1 MGIALFHLLPES
13 AESFTEYF
21 EENDSTSKWKN
32 LPSSFFIAFISY
44 SLILL
49 LEKVAFDSHSI
60 TEHDHG
66 DHHKVHHPHDDHSDE
81 QKQSDLI
88 KPLLD
93 NYHDDGE
100 HDDHDDHSHKNQQK
114 EEPKDSQKI
123 KIDSPEKNKFKEK
136 VIKPPPK
143 IYRNSQ
149 EMKAKKLS
157 VGSPKNDRFKTQS
170 LVKKK
175 SLHDELLIKEKGYEE
190 DDVDHD
196 TNGNEGESEDDDE
209 LILKNV
215 VSSKGKFASYLQARN
230 IRNITSLNYKIIVGQ
245 KTPNM
250 KPDKNLFT
258 ASKILER
265 AQARRQNSI
274 DRDCITNLPY
284 FTAKDNSKLEIKEE
298 KIGEKEGTKLEKI
311 EEKEEDKAK
320 TTSFVQHHFNPK
332 SNITPYILLIALSIH
347 GLFEGTALG
356 VQKNLNETIFLG
368 IAIIS
373 HKWAESLTL
382 GMSFTKSN
390 TDKNTFLKMI
400 LLFAIF
406 TPIGIISGV
415 LLVRTSELVQ
425 GTFLAI
431 SAGTFLY
438 VSASE
443 VIVEEFAITKYRYQ
457 KYFLY
462 LCGGIL
468 VGILSILEVKN
479 LE

>member
-1 MGIALFHLLPES
+1 
-13 AESFTEYF
+13 
-21 EENDSTSKWKN
+21 
-32 LPSSFFIAFISY
+32 
-44 SLILL
+44 
-49 LEKVAFDSHSI
+49 
-60 TEHDHG
+60 
-66 DHHKVHHPHDDHSDE
+66 
-81 QKQSDLI
+81 
-88 KPLLD
+88 
-93 NYHDDGE
+93 
-100 HDDHDDHSHKNQQK
+100 
-114 EEPKDSQKI
+114 
-123 KIDSPEKNKFKEK
+123 
-136 VIKPPPK
+136 
-143 IYRNSQ
+143 
-149 EMKAKKLS
+149 
-157 VGSPKNDRFKTQS
+157 
-170 LVKKK
+170 
-175 SLHDELLIKEKGYEE
+175 
-190 DDVDHD
+190 
-196 TNGNEGESEDDDE
+196 
-209 LILKNV
+209 
-215 VSSKGKFASYLQARN
+215 
-230 IRNITSLNYKIIVGQ
+230 
-245 KTPNM
+245 M

-284 FTAKDNSKLEIKEE
+284 YTMKDIQKLDSKEE
-298 KIGEKEGTKLEKI
+298 GNERKESLIVEKKED
-311 EEKEEDKAK
+311 EKEEAK
-320 TTSFVQHHFNPK
+320 RKPSFVQHHFNPK
-332 SNITPYILLIALSIH
+332 SNITPYILLVALSIH

-406 TPIGIISGV
+406 TPIGIISGM
-415 LLVRTSELVQ
+415 LLVKTSELVQ

-468 VGILSILEVKN
+468 VAILSILEVKN

>member
-1 MGIALFHLLPES
+1 L
-13 AESFTEYF
+13 
-21 EENDSTSKWKN
+21 
-32 LPSSFFIAFISY
+32 
-44 SLILL
+44 
-49 LEKVAFDSHSI
+49 
-60 TEHDHG
+60 
-66 DHHKVHHPHDDHSDE
+66 
-81 QKQSDLI
+81 
-88 KPLLD
+88 
-93 NYHDDGE
+93 
-100 HDDHDDHSHKNQQK
+100 
-114 EEPKDSQKI
+114 
-123 KIDSPEKNKFKEK
+123 
-136 VIKPPPK
+136 
-143 IYRNSQ
+143 
-149 EMKAKKLS
+149 
-157 VGSPKNDRFKTQS
+157 
-170 LVKKK
+170 
-175 SLHDELLIKEKGYEE
+175 
-190 DDVDHD
+190 
-196 TNGNEGESEDDDE
+196 
-209 LILKNV
+209 
-215 VSSKGKFASYLQARN
+215 
-230 IRNITSLNYKIIVGQ
+230 
-245 KTPNM
+245 

-265 AQARRQNSI
+265 AQARRHNSI

-284 FTAKDNSKLEIKEE
+284 FTMKEAPKSEIKEE
-298 KIGEKEGTKLEKI
+298 KEEKDGLNSEKI
-311 EEKEEDKAK
+311 EVLKEEGK
-320 TTSFVQHHFNPK
+320 TKKTSFVQHHFNPK

-356 VQKNLNETIFLG
+356 VQKHLNDTVFLG

-400 LLFAIF
+400 LLFTIF
-406 TPIGIISGV
+406 TPIGIISGM
-415 LLVRTSELVQ
+415 LLVKTSELVQ